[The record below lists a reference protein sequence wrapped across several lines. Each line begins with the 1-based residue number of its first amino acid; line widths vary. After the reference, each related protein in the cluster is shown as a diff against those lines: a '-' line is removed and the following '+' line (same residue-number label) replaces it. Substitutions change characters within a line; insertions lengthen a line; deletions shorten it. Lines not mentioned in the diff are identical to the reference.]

1 VPTAWSNSVR
11 PFLFGL
17 GLLACL
23 ALLACEAEGPA
34 TAGIAAV
41 APRPGQALSIDSLS
55 LPSLHFT
62 AGEGFEIHFRVLTP
76 GSGNLRAYGLATRL
90 GTQTYPFEGP
100 MPVVAGGRVLLGFAG
115 PLPKQNEAGRFDLEF
130 WVVDSVGTESNRLK
144 GQVTVQ

>member
-1 VPTAWSNSVR
+1 VPTAWSKPVR

-17 GLLACL
+17 GLFACL
-23 ALLACEAEGPA
+23 ALPACEADGPA

-76 GSGNLRAYGLATRL
+76 GSGNLRAYGLSTRL
-90 GTQTYPFEGP
+90 GTETYPFEGP

-115 PLPKQNEAGRFDLEF
+115 PLPKQSEAGRFDLEF

-144 GQVTVQ
+144 AQVTVQ